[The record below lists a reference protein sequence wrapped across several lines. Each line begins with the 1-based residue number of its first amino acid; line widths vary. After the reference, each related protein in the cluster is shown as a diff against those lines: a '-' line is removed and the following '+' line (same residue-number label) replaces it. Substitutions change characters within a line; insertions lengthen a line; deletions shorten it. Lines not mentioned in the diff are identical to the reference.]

1 MKPTD
6 LIIRIPEPCHE
17 DWNSMQPDAK
27 GKFCS
32 SCNKSVFD
40 FSNKTDTE
48 IRNVLMEY
56 KDQNVCGRFRK
67 SQIDRPLKLTINLND
82 LPKNISITKAF
93 GIALF
98 VVFGTLLFSCTDEK
112 GAKIEGIELVKGIE
126 LPPPPVEVIDPVKP
140 DTIELIEYEPMI
152 AGGIMRGP
160 VYEMPQPPPVPPETQ
175 VLGGMETYYVENEPK
190 EQASKDPSQLKEQN
204 LHDEPLSHS
213 KIFNV
218 YPNPNKGEFT
228 IQYELLKR
236 SDVRI
241 DIFNMSGSLMKS
253 IANVTGQYEGQYH
266 IPVNLNDL
274 ANGIYIVSFIQGDT
288 RKTERLVI
296 AR

>member
-32 SCNKSVFD
+32 SCHKSVFD

-56 KDQNVCGRFRK
+56 KGQKVCGRFRK
-67 SQIDRPLKLTINLND
+67 SQIDRPLKLTINLDD

-126 LPPPPVEVIDPVKP
+126 LPPPPVEVIEPVKP
-140 DTIELIEYEPMI
+140 DTTLLMEYETMV
-152 AGGIMRGP
+152 AGGIMSEP
-160 VYEMPQPPPVPPETQ
+160 FYDIPQPPPVPPETP
-175 VLGGMETYYVENEPK
+175 VLGGVETSYVENEPK
-190 EQASKDPSQLKEQN
+190 QQASKDPSQSKDQT
-204 LHDEPLSHS
+204 LHDAAPGYS

-218 YPNPNKGEFT
+218 YPNPNKGEFS
-228 IQYELLKR
+228 IQYKLLKR

-241 DIFNMSGSLMKS
+241 DIFDMSGALMKS
-253 IANVTGQYEGQYH
+253 IANVTAQYEGQYH
-266 IPVNLNDL
+266 IHVNVDDL

-288 RKTERLVI
+288 RNTERLVI

>member
-56 KDQNVCGRFRK
+56 KDQKVCGRFRK
-67 SQIDRPLKLTINLND
+67 SQIDRPLKLTIHLND
-82 LPKNISITKAF
+82 LPKNISIAKAF

-126 LPPPPVEVIDPVKP
+126 LPPPPVEVTEPVKP
-140 DTIELIEYEPMI
+140 DTTVPIEYETMI
-152 AGGIMRGP
+152 AGGIMSEPG
-160 VYEMPQPPPVPPETQ
+160 YDLPQPPPVPPETQ
-175 VLGGMETYYVENEPK
+175 VLGGMETYYAGNETL
-190 EQASKDPSQLKEQN
+190 EQASKDPSQLKELN
-204 LHDEPLSHS
+204 FHDEPLSHS

-253 IANVTGQYEGQYH
+253 IANVTAQYEGQYN
-266 IPVNLNDL
+266 IPVNLDDL
-274 ANGIYIVSFIQGDT
+274 ANGIYILSFIQGDT
-288 RKTERLVI
+288 RNTERLVI